1 MISKDFNIYSR
12 FIVSN
17 FSYYWIIFKQDSET
31 FEEKNIRSHYEW
43 IFSIQSFKNCPFLF
57 PFLPRKI
64 KLIFHVFSL
73 LQSLYAQQLNPTSR
87 VNNVPRSSRLENRNT
102 VTILFSQRISSS
114 RAPTVTSLS
123 KQWYFSARAA
133 PPPSEHF
140 ISFGSARHASLSRL
154 RGENGATLPRQR
166 GGASLRAV
174 SREIYGERGKF
185 IDSISAI
192 FNRARRVRARLE
204 FANERTPCPL
214 HSSFSPP
221 SLLPARLIVSAE
233 GTRETFCKIRASKFS
248 SSCRLT
254 WVNCS
259 PFTINKNKFFM
270 NLYIYVKFFRL
281 YI

>member
-1 MISKDFNIYSR
+1 MNILYS
-12 FIVSN
+12 IVQKLS
-17 FSYYWIIFKQDSET
+17 
-31 FEEKNIRSHYEW
+31 
-43 IFSIQSFKNCPFLF
+43 FLF

-64 KLIFHVFSL
+64 KLIFHVFPL

-102 VTILFSQRISSS
+102 VTIFFSQRISSS

-204 FANERTPCPL
+204 FANERTPPFFFLSPLPSPCPVNRL
-214 HSSFSPP
+214 GRRNERNSLQNSCQQIFLILSS
-221 SLLPARLIVSAE
+221 
-233 GTRETFCKIRASKFS
+233 
-248 SSCRLT
+248 
-254 WVNCS
+254 
-259 PFTINKNKFFM
+259 
-270 NLYIYVKFFRL
+270 NLGQLFAVHDQ
-281 YI
+281 